1 MVFNP
6 GVSDADLIDSLGG
19 PTRVAQL
26 LAWTDAGAVQRVS
39 NWKRRGIPPRVRLDY
54 PGVFAPDRVDA
65 PAVPTAAER
74 EPAQPQEAA

>member
-54 PGVFAPDRVDA
+54 PAVFKPEAA
-65 PAVPTAAER
+65 AANGAAAVPQAAGVVR
-74 EPAQPQEAA
+74 DGA